1 MPSFGSPRTQRQT
14 RFEPPVTERERR
26 RRRREGLLI
35 LAAGIAVVVFAL
47 WEIRRPGATD
57 SAAGNVF
64 SFFVVNLNIILLL
77 LLVFL
82 VLRNVLR
89 LYIDRRRQVPGSRL
103 RTRLVLAF
111 ASIALFPATVMLL
124 ISLEFSTNAIDDW
137 FNREVEDSLL
147 GAWRL
152 AQTYYRETGD
162 RSQLHARLLA
172 ELAASELPGAGAI
185 GAGSEEELRGRIER
199 YQRDYGLGAV
209 QVFDASGAP
218 VLALP
223 GERAPAAPP
232 LGADPDLFARAR
244 EGKPAIRVEPL
255 GAADVVRAAAVVR
268 GDDGSVLGM
277 VVADSIVDESA
288 RGWSE
293 RALTAFREYRKLK
306 INKRPF
312 KNLYVLTMALAS
324 LVVVFSATWLGLYL
338 ARGITEP
345 LGRLADATRRVAAGD
360 WDVELADEGG
370 DEVGTLVGAF
380 NAMTGDLKT
389 SHAALEERRRY
400 IENILAH
407 IDAGVIAVDR
417 DGKVTAVNP
426 AAVSLL
432 GAAAGGGAGA
442 DAREMF
448 QRAGY
453 PEVSELLHGLVT
465 DRLSSGARRSVV
477 RESEGRTLVATATA
491 IASGD
496 GAPRDYVLFFEDV
509 SQIAAAQRMEAWR
522 EVARRIAH
530 EIKNPLTPIQLSA
543 QRMERK
549 LASHLPPGEREILE
563 DSTRTIVNQ
572 VEELKR
578 LVNEF
583 GQFARQAQGE
593 KRPHDLN
600 ALVAETLPLFS
611 QSRPEIS
618 MRFEQD
624 ASVPPVE
631 IHRESVKRAL
641 INLLDNAV
649 AAVTGE
655 IGGADAGARPREIVV
670 RTRYNPALERVCLEV
685 LDSGPGVPSEARARI
700 FEPYYSTR
708 AGGTGLGLAIVASI
722 AADHRAFVRYY
733 DNYPSGSRFVVEFP
747 ASSRTVE
754 V

>member
-1 MPSFGSPRTQRQT
+1 MPPLRSPRTPGRT
-14 RFEPPVTERERR
+14 RVEPAVSAREKR
-26 RRRREGLLI
+26 RRRREAILI
-35 LAAGIAVVVFAL
+35 VAAGIAVVVFAL

-64 SFFVVNLNIILLL
+64 SFFVVNLNIVLLL

-103 RTRLVLAF
+103 RSRLVLAF
-111 ASIALFPATVMLL
+111 ASIAVFPAAVMLL

-162 RSQLHARLLA
+162 RSQLHATRLAEALAPALPESGELDAVTRTELLA
-172 ELAASELPGAGAI
+172 
-185 GAGSEEELRGRIER
+185 RIAK
-199 YQRDYGLGAV
+199 YQRDYRLGAI
-209 QVFDASGAP
+209 QLFDAGGAP
-218 VLALP
+218 VISVR
-223 GERAPAAPP
+223 GERAPTAPP
-232 LGADPDLFARAR
+232 LGADAALFESARA
-244 EGKPAIRVEPL
+244 GNPAIRVEPL
-255 GAADVVRAAAVVR
+255 GGTDVVRAAAVMRGADGTVR
-268 GDDGSVLGM
+268 GVLI
-277 VVADSIVDESA
+277 ADSIVDESA
-288 RGWSE
+288 RDWSE
-293 RALTAFREYRKLK
+293 RALTSFREYRKLK

-312 KNLYVLTMALAS
+312 KNLYALTMALAS

-345 LGRLADATRRVAAGD
+345 LGHLADATRRVAAGD

-370 DEVGTLVGAF
+370 DEIGTLVGAF
-380 NAMTGDLKT
+380 NAMTADLKT

-407 IDAGVIAVDR
+407 IDAGVIAVDG

-432 GAAAGGGAGA
+432 GAAARGELGA

-453 PEVSELLHGLVT
+453 PEVADLLHGLVT
-465 DRLSSGARRSVV
+465 DRLSSGVRRSVV

-491 IASGD
+491 IESAD
-496 GAPRDYVLFFEDV
+496 RAPRDYVLFFEDV
-509 SQIAAAQRMEAWR
+509 SQIAATQRMEAWR

-543 QRMERK
+543 QRMQRK
-549 LASHLPPGEREILE
+549 LADRLPNAEREILE

-593 KRPHDLN
+593 KRSHDLN

-611 QSRPEIS
+611 QSRPEIA
-618 MRFEQD
+618 MRFESD
-624 ASVPPVE
+624 PSLPRIE

-649 AAVTGE
+649 AAVSGE
-655 IGGADAGARPREIVV
+655 IGDTNATARPREIVV
-670 RTRYNPALERVCLEV
+670 RTHYNSALARVCLEV
-685 LDSGPGVPSEARARI
+685 LDSGPGVPAESRARI

-733 DNYPSGSRFVVEFP
+733 DNYPTGSRFVVEFP
-747 ASSRTVE
+747 ASSRGME
-754 V
+754 A

>member
-1 MPSFGSPRTQRQT
+1 M
-14 RFEPPVTERERR
+14 TEREKR

-35 LAAGIAVVVFAL
+35 VAAGIAVVVFAL

-103 RTRLVLAF
+103 RGRLVLAF
-111 ASIALFPATVMLL
+111 ASIAVFPAAVMLL

-137 FNREVEDSLL
+137 FNRDVEDSLL

-162 RSQLHARLLA
+162 RSQLHATRLADVVATALPASRDPGDPMRADLA
-172 ELAASELPGAGAI
+172 
-185 GAGSEEELRGRIER
+185 RRIAK
-199 YQRDYGLGAV
+199 YQSDYGLGTV
-209 QVFDASGAP
+209 QVFDDSGTL
-218 VLALP
+218 VMSMP
-223 GERAPAAPP
+223 GERTPGVPP
-232 LGADPDLFARAR
+232 LGPDAELFDRAR
-244 EGKPAIRVEPL
+244 SGKPAVRVETL
-255 GAADVVRAAAVVR
+255 GGADVVRAAAAVRGEDGVVR
-268 GDDGSVLGM
+268 ALLI
-277 VVADSIVDESA
+277 ADSLVEESA
-288 RGWSE
+288 REWSE
-293 RALTAFREYRKLK
+293 RALTSFREYRKLK

-380 NAMTGDLKT
+380 NAMTADLKT

-407 IDAGVIAVDR
+407 IDAGVIAVDAA
-417 DGKVTAVNP
+417 GKVTAVNP

-432 GAAAGGGAGA
+432 GAAAGGGFGA

-448 QRAGY
+448 LRAGY
-453 PEVSELLHGLVT
+453 PEVAELLHGIAT
-465 DRLSSGARRSVV
+465 ERLSSGARRSVV

-491 IASGD
+491 IESAD
-496 GAPRDYVLFFEDV
+496 DAPRDYVLFFEDV

-543 QRMERK
+543 QRIERK
-549 LASHLPPGEREILE
+549 LAAHLPREDREILQ

-618 MRFEQD
+618 MRFEAD
-624 ASVPPVE
+624 PALPPVE

-649 AAVTGE
+649 AAVSGE
-655 IGGADAGARPREIVV
+655 IGDTDATSRPREIVV
-670 RTRYNPALERVCLEV
+670 RTRFDPALARACLEV
-685 LDSGPGVPSEARARI
+685 LDSGPGVPVEARARI

-733 DNYPSGSRFVVEFP
+733 DNYPTGSRFVVEFP
-747 ASSRTVE
+747 ASSPAVE
-754 V
+754 A

>member
-1 MPSFGSPRTQRQT
+1 MMSLRSRRTPRRSSV
-14 RFEPPVTERERR
+14 EPVVSEREKRR
-26 RRRREGLLI
+26 RLREGLLI
-35 LAAGIAVVVFAL
+35 IAAGIAVVIFAL

-103 RTRLVLAF
+103 RSRLVLAF
-111 ASIALFPATVMLL
+111 ASIAVFPATVMLL

-152 AQTYYRETGD
+152 AQTYYRESAD
-162 RSQLHARLLA
+162 RSQLHAKRVSESVA
-172 ELAASELPGAGAI
+172 SMVPSSGVIDDAAR
-185 GAGSEEELRGRIER
+185 EEIAGRIRE
-199 YQRDYGLGAV
+199 YQMDYGLGAV
-209 QVFDASGAP
+209 QLFDASGAP
-218 VLALP
+218 VLTVPSERTVQTLP
-223 GERAPAAPP
+223 LGPDSELFERARTDK
-232 LGADPDLFARAR
+232 L
-244 EGKPAIRVEPL
+244 AIRIEPV
-255 GAADVVRAAAVVR
+255 GDADVVRAAAVVR
-268 GDDGSVLGM
+268 GDDGAIRGLLI
-277 VVADSIVDESA
+277 ADSIVEESA
-288 RGWSE
+288 RERSE

-380 NAMTGDLKT
+380 NAMTSDLKT
-389 SHAALEERRRY
+389 SHAALEDRRRY

-407 IDAGVIAVDR
+407 IDAGVIAVDG
-417 DGKVTAVNP
+417 DGRVTAVNP

-432 GAAAGGGAGA
+432 GAAAGGGLGA

-453 PEVSELLHGLVT
+453 PEVADLLHGLAT
-465 DRLSSGARRSVV
+465 ERLPSGVRRSVV
-477 RESEGRTLVATATA
+477 RESEGRTLVATATTLESA
-491 IASGD
+491 D
-496 GAPRDYVLFFEDV
+496 HAPRDYVLFFEDV
-509 SQIAAAQRMEAWR
+509 SQIAAAERMEAWR

-543 QRMERK
+543 QRMQRR
-549 LASHLPPGEREILE
+549 LADRLPQEDREVLE
-563 DSTRTIVNQ
+563 DATRTIVSQ

-583 GQFARQAQGE
+583 GQFARQAEGE
-593 KRPHDLN
+593 KSPHDLN

-611 QSRPEIS
+611 QSRPEIA
-618 MRFEQD
+618 MRFEPD
-624 ASVPPVE
+624 PALPRIE

-649 AAVTGE
+649 AAVSGE
-655 IGGADAGARPREIVV
+655 IGGTDDTVRRREIVV
-670 RTRYNPALERVCLEV
+670 RTRYDAGLARVCLEV
-685 LDSGPGVPSEARARI
+685 LDSGPGVPADARSRI

-722 AADHRAFVRYY
+722 AAAHRAFVRYY
-733 DNYPSGSRFVVEFP
+733 DNRPTGSRFVVEFP
-747 ASSRTVE
+747 ASSRMRE

>member
-1 MPSFGSPRTQRQT
+1 MPSSRSPRPPKRT
-14 RFEPPVTERERR
+14 RFEPVVTEREKR

-35 LAAGIAVVVFAL
+35 VAAGIAVVVFAL

-103 RTRLVLAF
+103 RSRLVLAF
-111 ASIALFPATVMLL
+111 ASIAVFPAAVMLL

-137 FNREVEDSLL
+137 FNSEVEDSLL

-152 AQTYYRETGD
+152 AQTYYRETAD
-162 RSQLHARLLA
+162 RSQLHAQRLSEAIASALPESGAIDDAMRA
-172 ELAASELPGAGAI
+172 ELEARVAK
-185 GAGSEEELRGRIER
+185 
-199 YQRDYGLGAV
+199 YQSDYGLGAV
-209 QVFDASGAP
+209 QVFDSSGAT
-218 VLALP
+218 VLFVS
-223 GERAPAAPP
+223 GDRAPDAPP
-232 LGADPDLFARAR
+232 LGADLGLFERAR
-244 EGKPAIRVEPL
+244 EGKPAIRVEAL
-255 GAADVVRAAAVVR
+255 GGADVVRAAAVVR
-268 GDDGSVLGM
+268 GDGGAIRGLLI
-277 VVADSIVDESA
+277 ADSIVDESA
-288 RGWSE
+288 RAWSE

-380 NAMTGDLKT
+380 NAMTADLKT

-407 IDAGVIAVDR
+407 IDAGVIAVDGE
-417 DGKVTAVNP
+417 GKVTAVNP
-426 AAVSLL
+426 AAVSQL
-432 GAAAGGGAGA
+432 GAAAGGGLGV

-453 PEVSELLHGLVT
+453 PEVADLLHGLVT
-465 DRLSSGARRSVV
+465 DRLTSGARRSVV

-491 IASGD
+491 LESSD
-496 GAPRDYVLFFEDV
+496 DSPRDYVLFFEDV
-509 SQIAAAQRMEAWR
+509 SQIAAAQRMQAWR

-543 QRMERK
+543 QRVERK
-549 LASHLPPGEREILE
+549 LAAHLPRAEREILE
-563 DSTRTIVNQ
+563 DATRTIVSQ

-593 KRPHDLN
+593 KRLHDLN
-600 ALVAETLPLFS
+600 ALVEETLPLFS

-618 MRFEQD
+618 MRFEAD
-624 ASVPPVE
+624 TSLPSVE

-649 AAVTGE
+649 AAVSGE
-655 IGGADAGARPREIVV
+655 IGGADATARSREIVV
-670 RTRYNPALERVCLEV
+670 RTRYDAALARVCLEV
-685 LDSGPGVPSEARARI
+685 LDSGPGVPVEARSRI

-708 AGGTGLGLAIVASI
+708 TGGTGLGLAIVASI

-733 DNYPSGSRFVVEFP
+733 DNTPTGSRFVVEFP
-747 ASSRTVE
+747 ASSRAVE

>member
-1 MPSFGSPRTQRQT
+1 L
-14 RFEPPVTERERR
+14 
-26 RRRREGLLI
+26 REGLLI
-35 LAAGIAVVVFAL
+35 VAAGIAVVVFAL

-64 SFFVVNLNIILLL
+64 SFFVVNLNIVLLL

-103 RTRLVLAF
+103 RSRLVLAF

-152 AQTYYRETGD
+152 AQTYYRETAD
-162 RSQLHARLLA
+162 RSQLHANLLGEA
-172 ELAASELPGAGAI
+172 AASEMEGSGALDDR
-185 GAGSEEELRGRIER
+185 AGTELRALVER

-209 QVFDASGAP
+209 QVFDASGAL
-218 VLALP
+218 VLTVP

-232 LGADPDLFARAR
+232 LGGDPDLFARAR
-244 EGKPAIRVEPL
+244 EGKQAIRVESL
-255 GAADVVRAAAVVR
+255 GDADVVRAASMIR
-268 GDDGSVLGM
+268 GSDGALRGFLI
-277 VVADSIVDESA
+277 ADSIVGDSA
-288 RGWSE
+288 RAWSE

-360 WDVELADEGG
+360 WDVELAKEGG
-370 DEVGTLVGAF
+370 DEVGTLVEAF
-380 NAMTGDLKT
+380 NSMTADLRT

-407 IDAGVIAVDR
+407 IDAGVIAVDSE
-417 DGKVTAVNP
+417 GKVTAVNP

-432 GAAAGGGAGA
+432 GASAGGGLGV

-453 PEVSELLHGLVT
+453 HEVAELLHGLVT
-465 DRLSSGARRSVV
+465 DRLSSGARRSIV
-477 RESEGRTLVATATA
+477 RESEGRTLVATATV
-491 IASGD
+491 IESTD
-496 GAPRDYVLFFEDV
+496 GTPRDYVLFFEDV

-549 LASHLPPGEREILE
+549 LAAHLPRDEREILE
-563 DSTRTIVNQ
+563 DSTRTIINQ
-572 VEELKR
+572 VDELKR

-593 KRPHDLN
+593 KRLHDLN
-600 ALVAETLPLFS
+600 AVVAETLPLFS
-611 QSRPEIS
+611 GSQPAIS
-618 MRFEQD
+618 MRFEPD
-624 ASVPPVE
+624 ASLPPVQV
-631 IHRESVKRAL
+631 HRESVKRAL

-649 AAVTGE
+649 AAVSGE
-655 IGGADAGARPREIVV
+655 IGGSGAKSGRREIVV
-670 RTRYNPALERVCLEV
+670 RTRYEAALERVCLEV
-685 LDSGPGVPSEARARI
+685 LDTGPGVSPEARGRI

-747 ASSRTVE
+747 ASSQAVE
-754 V
+754 A

>member
-1 MPSFGSPRTQRQT
+1 MMTLRSRRTSR
-14 RFEPPVTERERR
+14 RSRVEPAVSEREKRR
-26 RRRREGLLI
+26 RLREGILI
-35 LAAGIAVVVFAL
+35 IAAGIAVVIFAL

-103 RTRLVLAF
+103 RSRLVLAF
-111 ASIALFPATVMLL
+111 ASIAVFPAAVMLL

-152 AQTYYRETGD
+152 AQTYYRETAD
-162 RSQLHARLLA
+162 RSELHAKRVS
-172 ELAASELPGAGAI
+172 ESVASMVPASGGIEDGVG
-185 GAGSEEELRGRIER
+185 EEIARRIR
-199 YQRDYGLGAV
+199 KYQDDYGLGAV
-209 QVFDASGAP
+209 QLFDAAGAP
-218 VLALP
+218 ILTV
-223 GERAPAAPP
+223 ESQRAVRAPP
-232 LGADPDLFARAR
+232 LGPDSELFERAR
-244 EGKPAIRVEPL
+244 NEKPAIRVEPI
-255 GAADVVRAAAVVR
+255 GGADVVRAATVVR
-268 GDDGSVLGM
+268 GADGVIRALLI
-277 VVADSIVDESA
+277 ADSIVEESA
-288 RGWSE
+288 RERSE

-370 DEVGTLVGAF
+370 DEVGTLLEAF
-380 NAMTGDLKT
+380 NAMTSDLKT
-389 SHAALEERRRY
+389 SHAALEDRRRY

-407 IDAGVIAVDR
+407 IDAGVIAVDG
-417 DGKVTAVNP
+417 DGRVTAVNP

-432 GAAAGGGAGA
+432 GSAAGGGLGA

-448 QRAGY
+448 QCAGY
-453 PEVSELLHGLVT
+453 PEVVDLLHGLAT
-465 DRLSSGARRSVV
+465 ERLASGVRRSVV
-477 RESEGRTLVATATA
+477 RESEGRTLVVTATTLESA
-491 IASGD
+491 EH
-496 GAPRDYVLFFEDV
+496 APRDYVLFFEDV
-509 SQIAAAQRMEAWR
+509 SQIAAAERMEAWR

-543 QRMERK
+543 QRMHRR
-549 LASHLPPGEREILE
+549 LADRLPQEDRGILE
-563 DSTRTIVNQ
+563 DATRTIVSQ

-583 GQFARQAQGE
+583 GQFARQAEGE
-593 KRPHDLN
+593 KSPHDLN

-611 QSRPEIS
+611 QSRPEIT
-618 MRFEQD
+618 MRFEAD
-624 ASVPPVE
+624 PALPRIM

-649 AAVTGE
+649 AAVSGE
-655 IGGADAGARPREIVV
+655 IGGADETARRREIVV
-670 RTRYNPALERVCLEV
+670 RTRYDTALARVCLEV
-685 LDSGPGVPSEARARI
+685 LDSGPGVPPDARSRI

-722 AADHRAFVRYY
+722 AAAHRAFVRYY
-733 DNYPSGSRFVVEFP
+733 DNRPTGSRFVVEFP
-747 ASSRTVE
+747 ASSRTLE
-754 V
+754 A